1 MNRTMLDLVGSCA
14 LMLASLAPA
23 VALACPDEPKRPGVQ
38 TACPDDPKKP
48 SVDACP
54 GDDTKKP
61 SVG

>member
-1 MNRTMLDLVGSCA
+1 MNRTMLGLVGICA
-14 LMLASLAPA
+14 LTLASLAPA
-23 VALACPDEPKRPGVQ
+23 VARACPDPKKPPVQ

-48 SVDACP
+48 SIDACP